1 MSTDTVTATEPV
13 VHDEANST
21 PAPAPVAP
29 VVPVEQVESSNSN
42 GVHANG
48 TNNNSDAAFTEP
60 SHEGQDEPNKHDY
73 QDDNQSALNKNE
85 LEPESLRKVF
95 IGGLSY
101 KTDDQA
107 FRDYF
112 SKFGDIVVSEMR
124 ND

>member
-1 MSTDTVTATEPV
+1 MSTDTLTAT
-13 VHDEANST
+13 D
-21 PAPAPVAP
+21 P
-29 VVPVEQVESSNSN
+29 VVPDQADPTTPAAPLAQPEPTESANSN

-48 TNNNSDAAFTEP
+48 TENTSAGFPEP

-73 QDDNQSALNKNE
+73 QDDNQSSLNKNE

-112 SKFGDIVVSEMR
+112 SKFGDIVVR
-124 ND
+124 